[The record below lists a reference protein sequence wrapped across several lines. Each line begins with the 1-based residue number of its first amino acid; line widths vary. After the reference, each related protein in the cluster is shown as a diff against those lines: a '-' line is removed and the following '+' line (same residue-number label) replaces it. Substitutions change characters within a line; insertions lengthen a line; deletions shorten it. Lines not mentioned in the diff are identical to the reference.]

1 MDTIFKFFDRLTE
14 QLPHGTVQMIRLGA
28 VLFWLILAT
37 IAVFYAWRSGADS
50 VPPSGQDLSQVS
62 IREKV
67 ERARNLENP
76 PGLDLRGRESVVI
89 PDTGEFRRG
98 TEDHIPYR
106 PDGRTDTRPMKEGDR
121 PKEPF
126 SGERPSGAP
135 YAGEDPSIY
144 PNRGYVPPRD
154 PGASGTRD
162 SRTGESESRGA
173 PLLPPPSGP
182 GSARRPPARG
192 AEPEGEPGT
201 ERRTDP
207 STPRSAPAQPSRP
220 KTERAGK
227 SAEPSLYPKRRSNEP
242 GLLPPSGR
250 GER

>member
-67 ERARNLENP
+67 ERARNLQNP

-106 PDGRTDTRPMKEGDR
+106 PDGRTETSPMKEGDR

-126 SGERPSGAP
+126 SGQRPGGPP

-182 GSARRPPARG
+182 GSVRRSPARG
-192 AEPEGEPGT
+192 NQSESQPEEGRDQPAA
-201 ERRTDP
+201 
-207 STPRSAPAQPSRP
+207 PRSAPARQPQTKP
-220 KTERAGK
+220 ARAGK
-227 SAEPSLYPKRRSNEP
+227 SGEPSLYPRRRSNEP